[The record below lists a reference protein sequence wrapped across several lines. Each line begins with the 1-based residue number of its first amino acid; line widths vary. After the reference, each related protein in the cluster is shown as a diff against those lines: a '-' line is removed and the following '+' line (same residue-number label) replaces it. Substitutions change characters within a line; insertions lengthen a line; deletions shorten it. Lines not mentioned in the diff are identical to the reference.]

1 MVNWFCRFE
10 KLLPSTNST
19 SGSNSGPSTRESGN
33 VVVPESE
40 EQEELRD
47 SEPHPVETVQD
58 VEHQEPSSHEQD
70 VEGIKVFNPDVHLV
84 SFDHFLYGKLS
95 GHTMEQKFSLC
106 ALHVKGNH
114 VQTSYVPF
122 VC

>member
-10 KLLPSTNST
+10 KLFPSTNST

-84 SFDHFLYGKLS
+84 SFDHLLYGKLS
-95 GHTMEQKFSLC
+95 GLDYGKIFSLC
-106 ALHVKGNH
+106 ALRVKGNH
-114 VQTSYVPF
+114 VQTSFVPF